1 MNHINYNG
9 SIIPVLQY
17 IPGARIETARV
28 TITGRDVLKYEA
40 QENSRESEREF
51 NASDAW
57 ELIRIERMKR
67 EKEEWNKQQEEAK
80 EKEIERVRAQLLTD
94 KIEVVRGSEYLD
106 NHIIFARA
114 GKWYYK
120 INYNRIAKGDLNK
133 PSKSDIRRNI
143 ELTLKP
149 LKSRVDLERIITEAT
164 ADLEEQGLIDNT
176 EKIKV
181 RHLLIECGMN
191 SMGQMEVKDGKAKIK
206 AAHGIT
212 FENVNLENGLYKV
225 TYCNKTSVYYEK
237 IDESEI
243 DKRYDGVEAIA
254 SDNTPVDLILSG
266 KSCTLML
273 SDGMAK
279 IGDLTQTTDYHG
291 EALRI
296 AICKD
301 AVKIAVSKS
310 KFMGNSHLTSQY
322 DKKGNLIM
330 INVAQEITED

>member
-1 MNHINYNG
+1 MNHINFNG
-9 SIIPVLQY
+9 STIPVLQY

-28 TITGRDVLKYEA
+28 IITGKDVLKYEA
-40 QENSRESEREF
+40 QKSRESDQKF
-51 NASDAW
+51 DASDAL
-57 ELIRIERMKR
+57 EMIRIERMKR
-67 EKEEWNKQQEEAK
+67 EREEWNKQQAEEK
-80 EKEIERVRAQLLTD
+80 NKEIERVGAQLLTD
-94 KIEVVRGSEYLD
+94 KIEVVRGAEYLD

-120 INYNRIAKGDLNK
+120 INYNRIARGDIDR

-149 LKSRVDLERIITEAT
+149 LKSRVDFERIITEAT
-164 ADLEEQGLIDNT
+164 ADLEAQGLIDNK

-191 SMGQMEVKDGKAKIK
+191 SIGQMEVKDGKAKIK
-206 AAHGIT
+206 AANGIT

-237 IDESEI
+237 IEESKI
-243 DKRYDGVEAIA
+243 DNRFGGVEVAA
-254 SDNTPVDLILSG
+254 SDNIPIDLILPG
-266 KSCTLML
+266 KSCTLLL
-273 SDGMAK
+273 SDGTAK
-279 IGDLTQTTDYHG
+279 IGNLTQTTDYHG
-291 EALRI
+291 EPLRI

-301 AVKIAVSKS
+301 AVKIAVSRQ
-310 KFMGNSHLTSQY
+310 KFMGKSHLISQY

-330 INVAQEITED
+330 INVAWNEEE